1 MGHIDNNSRIELR
14 RIIDLVAEHNLEVN
28 TFMEIGSKDGA
39 DAAYVSNILSIDPK
53 NIYILE
59 AHAAFYKMIKRNY
72 PDYQVFNLA
81 GWDETTQ
88 IEFHAARDRDDGR
101 SSALPRDIYKDSNFI
116 KTMVEATR
124 IDHFLD
130 QRNRTEIDVV
140 KIDVEGAT
148 YEVLS
153 GFGNILGGVKLFQ
166 LETELYPVWSGQKTK
181 KEVFE
186 FMDEAGFHLAW
197 ETDIA
202 KTQNDSIWINKHT
215 TQ

>member
-1 MGHIDNNSRIELR
+1 MGHVDNNSRIELK
-14 RIIDLVAEHNLEVN
+14 RIIDLIAEHNLEVN
-28 TFMEIGSKDGA
+28 TFMEIGSKDGN
-39 DAAYVSNILSIDPK
+39 DAAYISNILSIDPK

-72 PDYQVFNLA
+72 PDDQVFNLA
-81 GWDETTQ
+81 GWNETTQ

-101 SSALPRDIYKDSNFI
+101 SSVLPRDIYKDSNFI
-116 KTMVEATR
+116 KTMVDATR

-140 KIDVEGAT
+140 KIDAEGAT

-153 GFGNILGGVKLFQ
+153 GFGNILGKVKLFQ
-166 LETELYPVWSGQKTK
+166 LETEPYPIWSGQKTK

-186 FMDEAGFHLAW
+186 FMDEAAFHLVW

-202 KTQNDSIWINKHT
+202 KTQNDSIWINKH
-215 TQ
+215 